1 MRMSTTKAFSIT
13 KQEVYEAYLQ
23 VRANRGSAGVDE
35 VTIEKYE
42 ENLKDN
48 LYKLWNRMSSGSYFP
63 KPVKGVDIPKG
74 KNKTRPLGIP
84 TVNDRIAQAVVK
96 NRLEPRLEE
105 YFHDN
110 SYGYRPNKTAG
121 EAVKVAKERCKN
133 NDWVVDL
140 DIKGYFNNI
149 DHELLMKAVA
159 KHVQEKWIKLY
170 IKRWLE
176 TPVEKH
182 GERIENTKG
191 TPQGAVISPLLA
203 NLFLHYTFDIWM
215 RRKCPTIPFERFA
228 DDIVCH
234 CKTQRQA
241 KWLMNILNK
250 RFNNCGLT
258 LHPIKSK
265 IVYCKDGRRTGD
277 YENTEFDFLGFT
289 FKRRTARSQ
298 RGQIFISF
306 TPAVSKKASRKFLE
320 EIKKKA
326 VFKIAH
332 VDLQIIAK
340 IVNPMIR
347 GWVNYFEQF
356 RRSEMNRMFR
366 VINNMIVRWL
376 RRKYKK
382 LTYTKE
388 KTYKLYRDIAK
399 SRPTIFYHWNY
410 YVYT

>member
-1 MRMSTTKAFSIT
+1 MSTTKAFSIT

-42 ENLKDN
+42 ENPKDN

-105 YFHDN
+105 YFHEN

-159 KHVQEKWIKLY
+159 KHVQERWIKLY

-176 TPVEKH
+176 TPVAKH
-182 GERIENTKG
+182 GERIENTRG

-289 FKRRTARSQ
+289 FKRRTAKSQ

-326 VFKIAH
+326 VFKITH

-356 RRSEMNRMFR
+356 RRSEMNKMFR
-366 VINNMIVRWL
+366 AINNMIVRWL

-399 SRPTIFYHWNY
+399 ARPTIFYHWKY